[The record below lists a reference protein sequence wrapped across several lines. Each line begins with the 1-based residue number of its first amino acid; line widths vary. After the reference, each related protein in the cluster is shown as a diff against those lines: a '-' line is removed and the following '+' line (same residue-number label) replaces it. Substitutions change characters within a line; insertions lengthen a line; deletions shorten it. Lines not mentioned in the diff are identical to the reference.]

1 MRKNRVGSHLGLPRC
16 EPTRLGPRRLPLACR
31 FVATSALLVASGCGA
46 RHTAVGPA
54 SGFPASPASPGSAPL
69 VVWNARW
76 FPVVDDA
83 EPRVSEMDVDGS
95 ARVIERG
102 LRLVEHPDGRLE
114 RAADLL
120 P

>member
-1 MRKNRVGSHLGLPRC
+1 MR
-16 EPTRLGPRRLPLACR
+16 TRAL
-31 FVATSALLVASGCGA
+31 VAASALLVASGCGA
-46 RHTAVGPA
+46 RHGAVKA
-54 SGFPASPASPGSAPL
+54 SFVSPSPGSPGVAPL

-83 EPRVSEMDVDGS
+83 EPRVSEIDVDGS

-102 LRLVEHPDGRLE
+102 LRLVEHPDGRLD

-120 P
+120 PDATPLGALPLPPRLGGDYVFY